1 MESTNYD
8 ISVIDKQRKGE
19 KRFLFVIVTIIII
32 FALIAT
38 TGFYYF
44 FWNPHAPNLEIEANS
59 SLVMV
64 KLKCF
69 KGLRFLGYSDDNY
82 SIQIE
87 DEYGNILWNQN
98 KTIDVLYSVRHIWI
112 YWTDMEPRPDIFQ
125 ELIVRVWHGAGP
137 AHTSYA
143 QAQFTRP
150 A

>member
-1 MESTNYD
+1 METNDYD
-8 ISVIDKQRKGE
+8 ICAMDKQIK
-19 KRFLFVIVTIIII
+19 KRFLFIVATIIII
-32 FALIAT
+32 FALLT
-38 TGFYYF
+38 MTGFYYF
-44 FWNPHAPNLEIEANS
+44 FFNPHDPNLEIEANS

-64 KLKCF
+64 KLKLF
-69 KGLRFLGYSDDNY
+69 KGLRFWGYSGDNY
-82 SIQIE
+82 TIQIE
-87 DEYGNILWNQN
+87 DEYGNILWSQN

-112 YWTDMEPRPDIFQ
+112 YWSYMEPRPEIFQ